1 MLIIQLTGV
10 SSRYY
15 QVSDSYY
22 LLDVSEGDVSQP
34 SNYKSIFPAILQP
47 VRAVPIP
54 GPTGLTVW
62 RKGSKAVRH
71 NSFKC
76 FLFICAAMK

>member
-54 GPTGLTVW
+54 GPTGG
-62 RKGSKAVRH
+62 REVRH

-76 FLFICAAMK
+76 FLFICAMK